1 MKKKIG
7 LIDLFIDEWH
17 SNHLPE
23 WISQAVRKDEFEL
36 AYAWEEA
43 PYPGRK
49 NLDEWCAVNGVTAAR
64 SIEEVVEK
72 CDVISVLAP
81 ANPEVHSRLAAIPL
95 RSGKAVYID
104 KPFAE
109 SLASAR
115 EMFELAEKHSTA
127 LMTSSALRFSA
138 ELPEIRQME
147 PYMFNTMG
155 GGRSFPEYAIH
166 QLEMIVAVMGT
177 EVQGIE
183 LVGDAGKLTLCLK
196 YSNSRLA
203 SASYAAD
210 FPYAVSAA
218 SAQGVR
224 VYSQT
229 TGYWANFT
237 NALLDFFATGI
248 SPIRKEETL
257 CIADLL
263 EKSVAL
269 LNKSKI

>member
-1 MKKKIG
+1 
-7 LIDLFIDEWH
+7 
-17 SNHLPE
+17 
-23 WISQAVRKDEFEL
+23 
-36 AYAWEEA
+36 
-43 PYPGRK
+43 
-49 NLDEWCAVNGVTAAR
+49 
-64 SIEEVVEK
+64 
-72 CDVISVLAP
+72 
-81 ANPEVHSRLAAIPL
+81 
-95 RSGKAVYID
+95 
-104 KPFAE
+104 
-109 SLASAR
+109 
-115 EMFELAEKHSTA
+115 
-127 LMTSSALRFSA
+127 
-138 ELPEIRQME
+138 
-147 PYMFNTMG
+147 MFNTMG